1 MRKFISF
8 FLVFIIM
15 ASFAVFPA
23 SAVGYKRFE
32 HDDVIPGGQGIG
44 FYDTSGQNRLET
56 MTNGSSC
63 LRSGEWYKF
72 NLSGLSKGVYN
83 LYINAGH
90 KNPLTVSVYLDD
102 EVVIDGATKSVT
114 TDYYDFQNGYIGQIE
129 IKELGSILTIKNT
142 GGNAAYWKGFYLEAS
157 DYAEGYQKIESQQK
171 AYAISELPCVIEAED
186 FDCGLQNV
194 DFYSLTNE
202 NKLGAYRPYAKMN
215 IDNNEKGGYSVS
227 LDNNEWCK
235 YTFTAPKTAVY
246 ELKLNAKQLIPA
258 SKIRA
263 YIDGYEVLPHQA
275 LSENGKYKE
284 YSAGSFRLEAGTHVL
299 AVKCIE
305 GNALF
310 DYSRFAYSK
319 EDGIKIGEGS
329 PLRKWSETQIS
340 EYIEPVD
347 EEDDS
352 RIMKE
357 IYVSA
362 DAKAGGNGTKEEPFN
377 NIEDAKALVRKSNDL
392 MTGNIVVHL
401 TGTFHINEPV
411 VLDTDDSGSN
421 GFRVVWKGDG
431 NTVISGGEK
440 IEGFAP
446 VDGTPFYMAKVDSE
460 GFRQLYV
467 NNNRAFMARSKY
479 MYQRKEIFYDPD
491 NAGLTN
497 AASGLIMK
505 KKDAPGPLT
514 MGVGAELVI
523 KPSWMAQYIPIDKM
537 YENEDGDYVIS
548 FTQPLLDCHSRAFG
562 GDLNT
567 DRFYFQNAPE
577 LLDEPG
583 EYYFNKKTKEL
594 FYYPLESDDM
604 ATANVYIPKS
614 EGLLYING
622 TADEFVSDIT
632 VTGIKFMHGGWEH
645 PTENGF
651 SVQQGD
657 KYYDP
662 YKKTDEYSGTYY
674 SDMVPGQIQTNF
686 AKNVDIYNNR
696 FSHLGSGA
704 VHVNNASTNVT
715 VRGNLFDDIG
725 AAAVVIGTYKVPKQ
739 APIEELVNNI
749 KVSNNLIRRVAVD
762 YGSSSAI
769 SAYFVN
775 NVDITHNDILDTPYS
790 GITFGWGWGDNRT
803 NCGDIR
809 VMYNRI
815 VNVCTTLFDGA
826 HVYTLG
832 KMPGS
837 LIANNYMYYSGDTR
851 GGLYLDNSS
860 QEITY
865 KNNVCEETWNAIC
878 CTSAAQY
885 NKMNNT
891 ATNNYCELPNN
902 TDGNDINNF
911 EEAKGKVNGQ
921 WPQEAKDIIDRA
933 GLTSQYDYLLAEY
946 EKFESEDSSLRNNSQ
961 IIPMHCQR
969 DGMIIDA
976 GDVPKAAKDVYW
988 HDSKPFC
995 SAGIGMDGTGL
1006 IRVMTTLQGEWTK
1019 YDFEIEEAGYYD
1031 FIMNASTSN
1040 NHDYAVETKVD
1051 IELDGKLIADKAP
1064 LTLTG
1069 HYFTF
1074 AETNMAK
1081 RVYLEE
1087 GMHTM
1092 KITHAVNNFG
1102 FSYTRIVK
1110 SEIEEKNIENRD
1122 EYNEDYLKIILKQS

>member
-1 MRKFISF
+1 MRRYLSI
-8 FLVFIIM
+8 LIVFIILVS
-15 ASFAVFPA
+15 AFVIPA
-23 SAVGYKRFE
+23 GAVGYKRFE
-32 HDDVIPGGQGIG
+32 HDAVIPGGQDIG
-44 FYDTSGQNRLET
+44 FYDTSGQNRIESQ
-56 MTNGSSC
+56 TNGSSC
-63 LRSGEWYKF
+63 IRAGEWYKF
-72 NLSGLSKGVYN
+72 SLAGLDKGIYN
-83 LYINAGH
+83 LYITAGH
-90 KNPLTVSVYLDD
+90 KNLVTFSVMLND
-102 EVVIDGATKSVT
+102 EVVLENASKAPTD
-114 TDYYDFQNGYIGQIE
+114 DYYNFVDGCIGQIE
-129 IKELGSILTIKNT
+129 IKEIGSILTIKNT
-142 GGNAAYWKGFYLEAS
+142 CGNAAYWTGFYLEAA
-157 DYAEGYQKIESQQK
+157 DYAEGYKKVESKQQ
-171 AYAISELPCVIEAED
+171 AYAMSELPCVIEAED
-186 FDCGLQNV
+186 FDCGLQGI
-194 DFYSLTNE
+194 DFYSVTNA

-215 IDNNEKGGYSVS
+215 IDDNGKKGYSVS

-235 YTFTAPKTAVY
+235 YTFKVSKSANY
-246 ELKLNAKQLIPA
+246 ELKINAKQLMPE

-263 YIDGYEVLPHQA
+263 YIDSYEVLPHQS
-275 LSENGKYKE
+275 LSENGNYKE
-284 YSAGSFRLEAGTHVL
+284 YSAGVFKLEAGTHVL
-299 AVKCIE
+299 AIKCIE
-305 GNALF
+305 GNAMV

-319 EDGIKIGEGS
+319 KEGKEIS
-329 PLRKWSETQIS
+329 EASGLRKWADTQVS
-340 EYIEPVD
+340 EYIEPID
-347 EEDDS
+347 EEDDA
-352 RIMKE
+352 RIMRE

-362 DAKAGGNGTKEEPFN
+362 NVNKNGTGSKDDPFN
-377 NIEDAKALVRKSNDL
+377 SIESAKALIRKINDN
-392 MTGNIVVHL
+392 MTGNIVVNL
-401 TGTFHINEPV
+401 EGTFYINEPI
-411 VLDTDDSGSN
+411 VLDTEDSGSN
-421 GFRVVWKGDG
+421 GFKVVWKGDG
-431 NTVISGGEK
+431 NTVISGGQK
-440 IEGFAP
+440 LEGFTK
-446 VDGTPFYMAKVDSE
+446 VEGTPFYMTKVESE

-479 MYQRKEIFYDPD
+479 MYQRKEIFYDPE
-491 NAGLTN
+491 NPGATN

-505 KKDAPGPLT
+505 KKDAPAPLT

-523 KPSWMAQYIPIDKM
+523 KPSWMAQYLPIDKM

-548 FTQPLLDCHSRAFG
+548 FTQPLLDAHSRAFG

-594 FYYPLESDDM
+594 FYYPLETDDM
-604 ATANVYIPKS
+604 ATADVHIPKS

-622 TADEFVSDIT
+622 TAEQFVSDIT
-632 VTGIKFMHGGWEH
+632 VTGIKFMYGGWEH
-645 PTENGF
+645 PTERGF

-662 YKKTDEYSGTYY
+662 YEKTDEYSGTYY
-674 SDMVPGQIQTNF
+674 SDMVPGQLQTNY
-686 AKNVDIYNNR
+686 AKNIDISHNR
-696 FSHLGSGA
+696 FAHLGSGA
-704 VHVNNASTNVT
+704 VHINNASTNVT

-725 AAAVVIGTYKVPKQ
+725 AAAVVVGTYKVPKQ
-739 APIEELVNNI
+739 APVSELVNNV
-749 KVSNNLIRRVAVD
+749 KVTNNLIRRVAVD

-775 NVDITHNDILDTPYS
+775 NVDIAHNDIYDTPYS
-790 GITFGWGWGDNRT
+790 GITFGWGWGDDRV

-809 VMYNRI
+809 VMYNKI

-891 ATNNYCELPNN
+891 AINNYCELPNN

-911 EEAKGKVNGQ
+911 EEAKGKVNGE
-921 WPQEAKDIIDRA
+921 WPQEAKDIIARA
-933 GLTSQYDYLLAEY
+933 GLTSQYAHLLAEY
-946 EKFESEDSSLRNNSQ
+946 EKFEGENPSLRNNSQ
-961 IIPMHCQR
+961 ILPKHCQR

-976 GDVPKAAKDVYW
+976 GDVPKAAKDIYW
-988 HDSKPFC
+988 HDSKEFC

-1040 NHDYAVETKVD
+1040 DNSYGEKTRVD

-1064 LTLTG
+1064 LNLTG

-1074 AETNMAK
+1074 TETNMAK
-1081 RVYLEE
+1081 RVYLEK

-1122 EYNEDYLKIILKQS
+1122 EYNYEYLKKILK